1 MAGLE
6 EDSEKCLKCKVVLLG
21 NSSVG
26 KTSIINRFSTDSF
39 KDDILSTPSPTFI
52 VKYIEFPEEKEKIK
66 FEIWDTAGQEKY
78 RALAKSFYHNAQSCI
93 LVFDITRKKTFEDI
107 KNYWVPEL
115 KDNAP
120 KNISM

>member
-26 KTSIINRFSTDSF
+26 KTSIINRFNNDAF
-39 KDDILSTPSPTFI
+39 KDDILSTPSPNFI
-52 VKYIEFPEEKEKIK
+52 VKHIEFPEEKEKIK

-78 RALAKSFYHNAQSCI
+78 RALAKSFYQNAQSCV
-93 LVFDITRKKTFEDI
+93 LVYDITEKKTFEDI
-107 KNYWVPEL
+107 KNYWVPQL

-120 KNISM
+120 KNTSM